1 MGGKSTTST
10 SKVEIPPEVMA
21 RYKAVNERAETVS
34 EQPFQQYGGQF
45 VAPLSSTQQAGVTST
60 NQYSQAAQP
69 YYGAATGLT
78 LAGAGDVGKLTG
90 SQIGQYM
97 DPYVGSVVAPTL
109 EALQQ
114 QQGQERTQQQAQA
127 IKSGAF
133 GGDRAGLERAN
144 LARQQNLGTAQAIA
158 PLLSQAYGQAVQT
171 AAGQQGVQ
179 ATDLA
184 RKMQAGQQI
193 AGLGTGAQQAALQGA
208 QAQIGAGTLEQ
219 QTQQADLT
227 ARYQQ
232 FLQERGYD
240 FQVAQFLANIAMGT
254 GALSGS
260 TTTTTQ
266 PGGFFSDERLK
277 DNIEPIGK
285 TFDGQPIYRYDYG
298 DGRTQLGLIAQ
309 DVLERG
315 KPGVGMDKS
324 GYLTVNYRDATDDA
338 AAMASMGGAV
348 EEPGSYERG
357 GYVGGGLVGS
367 EDIKAILASQAQA
380 FGPFS
385 PSGLYGGSGA
395 GAGTPGATGIV
406 PSAKLP
412 VPKLVTASGSPSQP
426 PSGMS
431 QAISTGKG
439 IADLYK
445 GGKELKKEFQ
455 EWTKKAPDPKAASGS
470 TPAPAAAPT
479 AAVKPGLNPDAPSPG
494 AKPAM
499 FEAEPNTPQGFYVP
513 EGAAPAA
520 ENISEAASAVSPE
533 DFFDMGGF
541 SYGGLVPRGGYDE
554 GGPVEEEATMPYG
567 NDALGNNADILGD
580 VVKAGTPQ
588 NLSLPKPGGG
598 AGGGGKS
605 GGIGSDLLQAGQ
617 LAMMGAKAAPMIAE
631 GFSALM
637 AALPFSDARLKHN
650 IEPVGKTFDGQNIYR
665 YDMGDGKTQIG
676 LMAQEVLERHPDAV
690 GERDGYL
697 TLDYDRATEDA
708 SPFAYGGLIPRQAH
722 ADGEAVIP
730 DYSEEA
736 DLPAVGAIE
745 TEAQA
750 APDYRA
756 MAIEKAKKH
765 GVDPDAMLKTIQG
778 ESSFNPRAVG
788 DEGSSAGLGQFH
800 VAGISKKYPNPGLG
814 DEYFKARRPE
824 LAEKMTPQEKIAYLS
839 DPANAEDKLDYM
851 AEHASKKGFG
861 AWTAARNAGLVP
873 GARPTSARADV
884 PAEGASEAQ
893 YRNQEPGLIDS
904 IGEKLTSERYMVP
917 ALSFLGSMLA
927 SKSPFLGQAIGEG
940 LVGGVAGYQSMQKQ
954 QMETAKSIVDM
965 VGNRF
970 ERFIKPGDKA
980 NGIPSQVM
988 YRNKLTSEEYL
999 PNQMSGMVYGA
1010 LKSAGIP
1017 PEMYGVSKPAS
1028 GGVSAPSAPSVPA
1041 LAKAGAGAGAQAEKG
1056 AEGAGSASA
1065 AAPAKAAPAQKD
1077 IVDMSKGEL
1086 KLYFEKNPEAAGFEP
1101 NDPNN
1106 PQAIRR
1112 DIIANQE
1119 RERAAVG
1126 AGLSDEAAKAQA
1138 QVKYDQDRLDRV
1150 LNDAADYQAKIN
1162 EKRGELT
1169 TVRADQYMAGITPR
1183 LERVKTLQAEMKRLG
1198 DIYSGFAPGRAEPFK
1213 AEMISWANGL
1223 GLGDYSKTL
1232 RDKLAN
1238 VNAYDEAVKITMDE
1252 VYKNVV
1258 SEGLVRAPAA
1268 SAAGLSKTTPGPNL
1282 GPGAV
1287 YSLIG
1292 RVIGES
1298 EHVRKR
1304 DEAYLD
1310 ERPGTDPTRFVRDYE
1325 RKDPYAIKKEIAR
1338 GLSSVPLPK
1347 DPSIRAQVD
1356 SLYKTYG
1363 PYGYKPM
1370 GTEEAA
1376 PQPVT
1381 SGTVNNI
1388 PFKVVQ

>member
-1 MGGKSTTST
+1 
-10 SKVEIPPEVMA
+10 
-21 RYKAVNERAETVS
+21 
-34 EQPFQQYGGQF
+34 
-45 VAPLSSTQQAGVTST
+45 
-60 NQYSQAAQP
+60 
-69 YYGAATGLT
+69 
-78 LAGAGDVGKLTG
+78 
-90 SQIGQYM
+90 
-97 DPYVGSVVAPTL
+97 
-109 EALQQ
+109 
-114 QQGQERTQQQAQA
+114 
-127 IKSGAF
+127 
-133 GGDRAGLERAN
+133 
-144 LARQQNLGTAQAIA
+144 
-158 PLLSQAYGQAVQT
+158 
-171 AAGQQGVQ
+171 
-179 ATDLA
+179 
-184 RKMQAGQQI
+184 
-193 AGLGTGAQQAALQGA
+193 
-208 QAQIGAGTLEQ
+208 
-219 QTQQADLT
+219 
-227 ARYQQ
+227 
-232 FLQERGYD
+232 
-240 FQVAQFLANIAMGT
+240 
-254 GALSGS
+254 
-260 TTTTTQ
+260 
-266 PGGFFSDERLK
+266 
-277 DNIEPIGK
+277 
-285 TFDGQPIYRYDYG
+285 
-298 DGRTQLGLIAQ
+298 
-309 DVLERG
+309 
-315 KPGVGMDKS
+315 
-324 GYLTVNYRDATDDA
+324 
-338 AAMASMGGAV
+338 MGGAV